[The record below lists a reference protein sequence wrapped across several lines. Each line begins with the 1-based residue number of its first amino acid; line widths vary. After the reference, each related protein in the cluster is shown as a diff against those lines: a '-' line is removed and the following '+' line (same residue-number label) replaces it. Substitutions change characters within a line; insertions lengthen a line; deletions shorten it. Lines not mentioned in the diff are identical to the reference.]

1 MKNKVLFGKFLPMG
15 KRNSCVS
22 PQKPKREGAAAV
34 EFALVGLPFFMLVL
48 AIFEIALVLTV
59 NSLLDNAVVSSARL
73 VRTGQ
78 VSNQM
83 TEDDFIEQICNR
95 MFLFSPNCEEKVIVD
110 VRPVTSFAPIAP
122 PAITNGEFDDSE
134 LGFDPGA
141 SRNLM
146 LVRVWYQYPLVSP
159 FMQQAMSKLDNGAYL
174 MHSTS
179 AFRNEP
185 Y

>member
-1 MKNKVLFGKFLPMG
+1 MRK
-15 KRNSCVS
+15 SCAA
-22 PQKPKREGAAAV
+22 PIKTKREGAAAV
-34 EFALVGLPFFMLVL
+34 EFALVGLPFLMLVL

-78 VSNQM
+78 VGNQM
-83 TEDDFIEQICNR
+83 TKEEFIEEICNR
-95 MFLFSPNCEEKVIVD
+95 MALFTTNCTTRLIVD

-146 LVRVWYQYPLVSP
+146 LVRAWYQYPLVSP
-159 FMQQAMSKLDNGAYL
+159 FMQQSMSKLNNGAYL